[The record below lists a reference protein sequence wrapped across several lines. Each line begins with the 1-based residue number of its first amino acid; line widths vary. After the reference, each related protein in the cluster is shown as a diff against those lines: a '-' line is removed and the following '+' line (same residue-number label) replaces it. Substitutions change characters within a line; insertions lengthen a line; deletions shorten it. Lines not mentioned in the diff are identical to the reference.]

1 MLRKAEEALQ
11 TTKRVMNPWEIW
23 LWPWIA
29 ASALTWGALETVH
42 GSLEA
47 NDGDAAL
54 PRVSEPEWA
63 SPNHVTIEIDAMR
76 VRDFSAARDKR
87 RSTLIVAPFAL
98 HDARIADLSSGH
110 SLIETLRANGCS
122 RLFLV
127 EWKSATAKT
136 KLRTIDSHLCDLN
149 VAVDDIGP
157 PVDLIGL
164 CQGGWLSLI
173 YAARFAGKVRRLVLA
188 GAPIDL
194 MAEPSI
200 PSAEARMTPE
210 AVIDDMIRAGDG
222 LVLGRTL
229 LDLWPRE
236 DDETAFVIDAL
247 QFPGAPAN
255 EKDRR
260 TVETFLRWQRRT
272 LDLPG
277 PYFSEVFDWLFRE
290 NRIAAGRFRA
300 LGRLVDLRE
309 LRCPLFLLAGDR
321 DGGASPGGGDAHGR
335 AAARCRNGDCFL
347 WPSRSV
353 HGSGHVEKRMASY
366 CAVAVRATCPR
377 GQIAGNDEMISVA
390 PRSEFVSDLRNSP
403 G

>member
-1 MLRKAEEALQ
+1 
-11 TTKRVMNPWEIW
+11 MNPWEIW

-29 ASALTWGALETVH
+29 ASALTRRALETGD
-42 GSLEA
+42 GSVEA

-54 PRVSEPEWA
+54 LRVSEPEWA
-63 SPNHVTIEIDAMR
+63 SPNHVTIELDAMR
-76 VRDFSAARDKR
+76 LRDFSLPRGKQ

-110 SLIETLRANGCS
+110 SLIETLRDNGCS

-127 EWKSATAKT
+127 EWKSATART
-136 KLRTIDSHLCDLN
+136 KLRTIDSYLCDLN

-164 CQGGWLSLI
+164 CQGGWLSLS

-200 PSAEARMTPE
+200 PSTQARMTPE
-210 AVIDDMIRAGDG
+210 ALIDDMIRAGDG

-229 LDLWPRE
+229 LELWPRE
-236 DDETAFVIDAL
+236 HDQLAFVIDAL
-247 QFPGAPAN
+247 QFAGSPAN

-260 TVETFLRWQRRT
+260 TAETFLRWQRRP

-277 PYFSEVFDWLFRE
+277 PYFLEVFDWLFRE

-300 LGRLVDLRE
+300 LGRLIDLRE

-321 DGGASPGGGDAHGR
+321 DPIAPAGQVLAAATLTGGRRSDVETAIAPCGHLALFVGRDTLKNIWPRIAHWLSERPVSERESPGTTER
-335 AAARCRNGDCFL
+335 
-347 WPSRSV
+347 SRSV
-353 HGSGHVEKRMASY
+353 ESLPS
-366 CAVAVRATCPR
+366 
-377 GQIAGNDEMISVA
+377 S
-390 PRSEFVSDLRNSP
+390 
-403 G
+403 

>member
-1 MLRKAEEALQ
+1 MIRQGDETRRRGFWFRILRKAEEALQ
-11 TTKRVMNPWEIW
+11 PTKRVMNPWEIW

-29 ASALTWGALETVH
+29 ASTLTRGALETGR
-42 GSLEA
+42 GSMEA
-47 NDGDAAL
+47 NDGDVAL

-63 SPNHVTIEIDAMR
+63 SPNHVTSEFDAMR
-76 VRDFSAARDKR
+76 VRDFSVAWSKQ

-136 KLRTIDSHLCDLN
+136 KLRTIDSYLCDLN

-164 CQGGWLSLI
+164 CQGGWLSLV

-194 MAEPSI
+194 MAEPSL
-200 PSAEARMTPE
+200 PSAEARITPE

-229 LDLWPRE
+229 LELWPRE
-236 DDETAFVIDAL
+236 HDESAFVIDAL

-277 PYFSEVFDWLFRE
+277 PYFLEVSTGSFVRT
-290 NRIAAGRFRA
+290 
-300 LGRLVDLRE
+300 
-309 LRCPLFLLAGDR
+309 
-321 DGGASPGGGDAHGR
+321 ASPQAGSMRSA
-335 AAARCRNGDCFL
+335 ASSICVSCAARCFSSL
-347 WPSRSV
+347 AI
-353 HGSGHVEKRMASY
+353 E
-366 CAVAVRATCPR
+366 
-377 GQIAGNDEMISVA
+377 
-390 PRSEFVSDLRNSP
+390 PRSRRRDKSWRRRRSRARGRAMSKWRLPLVAISLCSWVGTR
-403 G
+403 

>member
-1 MLRKAEEALQ
+1 MPRKAEEALQ

-29 ASALTWGALETVH
+29 ASALTRGVLDTVH
-42 GSLEA
+42 GSMEA

-63 SPNHVTIEIDAMR
+63 SPNHVTIELDAMR
-76 VRDFSAARDKR
+76 VRDYSVVRGKGC
-87 RSTLIVAPFAL
+87 STLVVAPFAL

-164 CQGGWLSLI
+164 CQGGWLSLV

-236 DDETAFVIDAL
+236 DDESAFVIDAL
-247 QFPGAPAN
+247 QFPGPPAN

-277 PYFSEVFDWLFRE
+277 PYFLEVFDWLFRE

-321 DGGASPGGGDAHGR
+321 DSIATAGQVLAAAALTGARPRDVETAIAPCGHLALFVGRDTLKNEWPRIARWLSERPVRQVKSPGTTR
-335 AAARCRNGDCFL
+335 R
-347 WPSRSV
+347 SRSV
-353 HGSGHVEKRMASY
+353 
-366 CAVAVRATCPR
+366 
-377 GQIAGNDEMISVA
+377 
-390 PRSEFVSDLRNSP
+390 EFLP
-403 G
+403 